1 MITISIVNHD
11 HDEELSN
18 LLNDLINISNISK
31 IILINNLK
39 SNLKM
44 PSELISKTIVINNKE
59 KKGYAFNHNNA
70 FKYCNT
76 EYFCILNPDI
86 RIQDDPFP
94 SLISNFKDQQVALVA
109 PAVLNKSGK
118 IEDNARKYPS
128 LFYLFTRKIGY
139 INDTYNY
146 KLGDDKLNVDWI
158 AGMFLLL
165 RSESFNRV
173 GKLDDL
179 NFFMYCEDIDLS
191 LRYKK
196 NGMKV
201 ILDPTVDIIHN
212 AQRKSRKNLKFFLYH
227 LNSML
232 KFFLKHRFNYK

>member
-11 HDEELSN
+11 HDN
-18 LLNDLINISNISK
+18 QLLRLLYDLINVSNISK
-31 IILINNLK
+31 IILINNIISSIK
-39 SNLKM
+39 I

-59 KKGYAFNHNNA
+59 KKGFAFNHNNA

-76 EYFCILNPDI
+76 KYFCIINPDI
-86 RIQDDPFP
+86 RIHEDPFP
-94 SLISNFKDQQVALVA
+94 LLISNFKDHQVALVA
-109 PAVLNKSGK
+109 PAVLDENGK
-118 IEDNARKYPS
+118 IEDSARRYPS

-165 RSESFNRV
+165 KSESFNRV
-173 GKLDDL
+173 GKLDDV

-201 ILDPTVDIIHN
+201 ILDPAVNIIHN
-212 AQRKSRKNLKFFLYH
+212 AQRKSRRKPRYFFYH
-227 LNSML
+227 LNSMYNFY
-232 KFFLKHRFNYK
+232 KKHYFN

>member
-70 FKYCNT
+70 LKYCNT

-86 RIQDDPFP
+86 RIHDDPFP

-109 PAVLNKSGK
+109 PAVLNESGK
-118 IEDNARKYPS
+118 IEDNARRYPS

>member
-1 MITISIVNHD
+1 MS
-11 HDEELSN
+11 
-18 LLNDLINISNISK
+18 
-31 IILINNLK
+31 
-39 SNLKM
+39 
-44 PSELISKTIVINNKE
+44 P
-59 KKGYAFNHNNA
+59 
-70 FKYCNT
+70 
-76 EYFCILNPDI
+76 
-86 RIQDDPFP
+86 
-94 SLISNFKDQQVALVA
+94 
-109 PAVLNKSGK
+109 
-118 IEDNARKYPS
+118 

-165 RSESFNRV
+165 KSESFNRV

-201 ILDPTVDIIHN
+201 ILDPAVDIIHN

>member
-76 EYFCILNPDI
+76 EYFCILNTFSI
-86 RIQDDPFP
+86 KIQY
-94 SLISNFKDQQVALVA
+94 LSN
-109 PAVLNKSGK
+109 
-118 IEDNARKYPS
+118 E
-128 LFYLFTRKIGY
+128 
-139 INDTYNY
+139 
-146 KLGDDKLNVDWI
+146 
-158 AGMFLLL
+158 
-165 RSESFNRV
+165 
-173 GKLDDL
+173 
-179 NFFMYCEDIDLS
+179 
-191 LRYKK
+191 
-196 NGMKV
+196 
-201 ILDPTVDIIHN
+201 
-212 AQRKSRKNLKFFLYH
+212 
-227 LNSML
+227 
-232 KFFLKHRFNYK
+232 

>member
-86 RIQDDPFP
+86 RIHDDPFP

-109 PAVLNKSGK
+109 PAVLNESGK
-118 IEDNARKYPS
+118 IEDNARRYPS